1 MSQSLPVALA
11 IFLDLLKLI
20 TSQQAHKTVLLLG
33 VLGEKAERN
42 QQKDQ

>member
-20 TSQQAHKTVLLLG
+20 TSQQAHKTVFLLG